1 MALINI
7 PTFTGQTINGVYLGT
22 RIFEGRPDKNGQTK
36 KKVFAAVGVPSIDEY
51 GNQETA
57 KFECV
62 VPESLLKTDVL
73 QKLHALQGTEISLP
87 VWYRPW
93 ELDNGK
99 TGTTCYLAA
108 DVQEL
113 FK

>member
-1 MALINI
+1 MKMINI
-7 PTFTGQTINGVYLGT
+7 PTFLGQTLNGFYLGT
-22 RIFEGRPDKNGQTK
+22 RVFEGKPDKNGQTK
-36 KKVFAAVGVPSIDEY
+36 KKVFAAVGVPSTDEY
-51 GNQETA
+51 GNEETA

-73 QKLHALQGTEISLP
+73 QKLHQLVGTEISLP
-87 VWYRPW
+87 VWYREW
-93 ELDNGK
+93 SLDNGRN
-99 TGTTCYLAA
+99 GTTCYLAA